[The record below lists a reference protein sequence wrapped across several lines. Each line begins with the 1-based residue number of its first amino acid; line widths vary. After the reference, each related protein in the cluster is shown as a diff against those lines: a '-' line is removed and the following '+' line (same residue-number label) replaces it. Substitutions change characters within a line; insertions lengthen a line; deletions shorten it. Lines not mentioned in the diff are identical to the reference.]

1 MIVRNRRKRSRLL
14 SRLSRALSRIKP
26 PAGYRQILSAAQ
38 FQLEIDKEIQRAN
51 RRQTSPEFALLS
63 MDFCDHKVP
72 DEKLNALIDV
82 LQERLRVSDS
92 VGWHDMKLA
101 ALLPETDREGA
112 ALVCNSLLK
121 IAETNQVDL
130 EATISI
136 YPWDDRLFGSNPDQ
150 PTDNE
155 FENTESWQDTSD
167 SNALSRSTF
176 EASNAFSGDGG
187 VATLT
192 PPKKQI
198 TIAPRVSGGTGIR
211 MKFAKPERT
220 PFWKRAIDVAGAGV
234 GLMLLS
240 PVFAIAA
247 VAIKA
252 SSRGPVFFL
261 QEREGKDGEVF
272 RILKFRTM
280 CADAE
285 AKKADLRKLSEQDGP
300 AFKLKNDPRI
310 TKVGKY
316 LRKSCIDELP
326 QLYNVLTG
334 SMSLVGPRPLPV
346 DESMSCLPWQ
356 RQRLTVL
363 PGLTCTWQARGGR
376 DIKFAEWMRMDI
388 EYINQR
394 GLWFDLKL
402 IGETAVVAV
411 MHRGS
416 V

>member
-1 MIVRNRRKRSRLL
+1 
-14 SRLSRALSRIKP
+14 
-26 PAGYRQILSAAQ
+26 
-38 FQLEIDKEIQRAN
+38 
-51 RRQTSPEFALLS
+51 
-63 MDFCDHKVP
+63 
-72 DEKLNALIDV
+72 
-82 LQERLRVSDS
+82 
-92 VGWHDMKLA
+92 
-101 ALLPETDREGA
+101 
-112 ALVCNSLLK
+112 
-121 IAETNQVDL
+121 
-130 EATISI
+130 
-136 YPWDDRLFGSNPDQ
+136 LFGSNQED
-150 PTDNE
+150 PTE
-155 FENTESWQDTSD
+155 FSDTESWQDVTD
-167 SNALSRSTF
+167 SNGIARSSF
-176 EASNAFSGDGG
+176 DVADIFSNGDNNGG

-192 PPKKQI
+192 PPTASLSAKAQ
-198 TIAPRVSGGTGIR
+198 TASVTRLSGGSGIR
-211 MKFAKPERT
+211 MKFARPEAT

-240 PVFAIAA
+240 PVFAVAA
-247 VAIKA
+247 VAIKT

-285 AKKADLRKLSEQDGP
+285 SQKANLREFSEQDGP

-394 GLWFDLKL
+394 GFWFDLKL

-411 MHRGS
+411 MHKGS